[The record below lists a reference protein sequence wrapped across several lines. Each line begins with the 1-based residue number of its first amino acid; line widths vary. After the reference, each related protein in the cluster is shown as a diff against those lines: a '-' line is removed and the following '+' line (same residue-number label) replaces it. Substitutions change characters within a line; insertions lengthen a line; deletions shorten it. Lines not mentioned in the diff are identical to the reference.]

1 MTLTSLSPS
10 RSFIPF
16 PPTARPLLVDEKL
29 ESHAHFNESTAQL
42 FDYSRSSSFSTFF
55 APFSRVAPAPARSI
69 QQALRV
75 YARAIVNR
83 WSEPESHRNMFNHYQ
98 QHESR
103 IVAHF
108 SLRKFPLGSARE
120 GKSEHESEPKLSNRT
135 NTDARQDFQ

>member
-1 MTLTSLSPS
+1 MKNWNLMHILMNQ
-10 RSFIPF
+10 
-16 PPTARPLLVDEKL
+16 LLNYSITVVRVR
-29 ESHAHFNESTAQL
+29 FQL
-42 FDYSRSSSFSTFF
+42 FF

-83 WSEPESHRNMFNHYQ
+83 GSEPESHRNMFNHYQ